1 MQDSLQLIKVH
12 HLHINYSR
20 LHTGNKQWEGMW
32 NPPRTSKGRREVQ
45 DVKDVMCSML
55 PILASLQENCQFV
68 SQETLIKEWYPSM
81 KCQANV
87 KIKLLSGQGK
97 LPENMS
103 KILWRTMLFKS
114 NHPGF
119 IIYLTRPRWILFGG
133 SFLYKPWKCMLRLSS
148 PSELFY
154 PPSDIF
160 LTSKN
165 LFVIARAIYTVLV
178 VHLANYW
185 ELQTYDIRK
194 QH

>member
-20 LHTGNKQWEGMW
+20 LHTGSKQWEGMW
-32 NPPRTSKGRREVQ
+32 NPPRTSKAWSARRKGCHVQ
-45 DVKDVMCSML
+45 Y
-55 PILASLQENCQFV
+55 ASNTCVIAREQFV

-119 IIYLTRPRWILFGG
+119 IIYLTRPRWTLFGG
-133 SFLYKPWKCMLRLSS
+133 SFLYKPWKCMLRLST

-160 LTSKN
+160 FTSKN
-165 LFVIARAIYTVLV
+165 LFVIARVIYTVLV